1 MKSMLETAFYLLL
14 MTMICYVGL
23 DFVRMNQKISKA
35 NEVQQYIRDYIE
47 VHGIHQ
53 PDDTLDAP
61 TCMAARNKA
70 EENDMSFNYEYTSK
84 TARYAYYQFRLEY
97 NLPAALFRTG
107 KTQVLRGFARSALS
121 ESGVNP

>member
-61 TCMAARNKA
+61 TRIGALKKA
-70 EENDMSFNYEYTSK
+70 EENDMKFTYEFTSK
-84 TARYAYYQFRLEY
+84 TTRYAYYQFRLEY
-97 NLPAALFRTG
+97 SLPAALFHSN
-107 KTQVLRGFARSALS
+107 KTQVLRGIARSALS